1 MYTAPFY
8 NIINL
13 IIIIHED
20 NTNILYK
27 IWIRLVKIMIRFRLM
42 DPIIETLN
50 PLSVNFWLH
59 FSSNF
64 SKQLKLQIKVFSY
77 CFNCNRHF
85 YIETCILRQ
94 RLYFDFQ
101 ISS

>member
-27 IWIRLVKIMIRFRLM
+27 IWIRLVKIKIRFRLM

-50 PLSVNFWLH
+50 PLSVNF
-59 FSSNF
+59 
-64 SKQLKLQIKVFSY
+64 
-77 CFNCNRHF
+77 
-85 YIETCILRQ
+85 
-94 RLYFDFQ
+94 
-101 ISS
+101 